1 MRIVVDFR
9 NAADGT
15 ITLWTK
21 VSFTYIVVSRS
32 LNGDRSDI
40 WATVAEVTDP
50 TVIQHQVIPGV
61 TIDTIG
67 AAFQNIRDPFI
78 CLIYQD
84 PSHLYSRNCVAGD
97 PASNTTT
104 TGGDELIHSYIMGF
118 KWNPAKTTT
127 AYMYAGV
134 TTDPD

>member
-50 TVIQHQVIPGV
+50 TLIPHIGNLAA
-61 TIDTIG
+61 IDTIG
-67 AAFQNIRDPFI
+67 AAFQNTRVDGI
-78 CLIYQD
+78 CNIYQD
-84 PSHLYSRNCVAGD
+84 PNHVYAENCD
-97 PASNTTT
+97 STQPASNITA
-104 TGGDELIHSYIMGF
+104 TGGEELIHSYIMGF

-127 AYMYAGV
+127 SYLSAGV
-134 TTDPD
+134 SIDF